1 MNSNARLIVSYE
13 DGKEIME
20 ASGSFMQIGRM
31 IGHVLYSVTASL
43 PADKTEAFFHV
54 VEAGM
59 KECKEAKERAV
70 NDDAEP

>member
-1 MNSNARLIVSYE
+1 MNNNARLIVSYE

-20 ASGSFMQIGRM
+20 VSGSVMQIGRM
-31 IGHVLYSVTASL
+31 IGHVLHSVTAAL

-59 KECKEAKERAV
+59 REAMERAV
-70 NDDAEP
+70 KDDAEP

>member
-13 DGKEIME
+13 GGKEIME
-20 ASGSFMQIGRM
+20 VSGSFIQIGRM

-54 VEAGM
+54 IEAGM
-59 KECKEAKERAV
+59 KEAKERAV
-70 NDDAEP
+70 KDDAEP